1 MNKNISSTINFY
13 NKNALEY
20 FNTTVNGNMFV
31 AYERFLKYLNP
42 NDYILDL
49 GCGSG
54 RDSKFFLDKGFK
66 VDSIDGS
73 GKMCDLASSYTGQEV
88 ERMNFLDLDK
98 DKEYNAIWA
107 CASILHIPLDDIP
120 TMITKMSKALKR
132 NGYMYISL
140 KDGSEEEIIDGKIY
154 TYFTIDGFKSLL
166 DVFNELEV
174 TETWS
179 NKADKEK
186 HLWNNFIIRKM

>member
-73 GKMCDLASSYTGQEV
+73 SKMCDLASSYTGQEV

-120 TMITKMSKALKR
+120 TMITKMNKALKR